1 MVCLSLKKI
10 ITTIRE
16 SWRKDKVNFIGW
28 IVAIILSVW
37 FVWWYVFQY
46 IPKALEEG
54 GMLIE
59 SFGGR
64 FKSKFIGTFRVK

>member
-1 MVCLSLKKI
+1 MVYLSLKKI

-16 SWRKDKVNFIGW
+16 YWRKDKVNFIGW

-46 IPKALEEG
+46 IPKALEEE
-54 GMLIE
+54 GMLIVG
-59 SFGGR
+59 FGGR
-64 FKSKFIGTFRVK
+64 FKSKFIGIFRVK